1 MNKEIF
7 GIITAL
13 CKEKNIKEEIL
24 IQAVEDSL
32 LSAAQKKLGDSTDL
46 KVSMAEDGK
55 EICVFLRKK
64 VVRKVVDQ
72 HKEIGVK
79 EAKEIDKN
87 LKVGSV
93 YVKEITPH
101 DFGRIAAQTA
111 KHVIMQK
118 IRDVENDNLY
128 EKFKERQGTLI
139 NGIVYKFD
147 YGDVII
153 DLGDAEARMPY
164 RERLQNERYRQGDR
178 IRAYILE
185 VADSGSKVKI
195 IVSRTHPEFVRQLLE
210 LEVPEIAQ
218 NIIEIKA
225 IAREPG
231 DRTKIAVYSNK
242 ENVDCV
248 GACVG
253 IKGTRIKAVIEELA
267 GERIDV
273 IEWDKDIKSFIRKA
287 LAPAEIKSVKLD
299 EENKAA
305 TILVKPDQLAIAI
318 GKKGQNVKLTS
329 RLVDCRIDIVAD
341 EKKEEREKINIPG
354 IGKGIIGILET
365 HGYDTMSKLSKISVK
380 DLLKLPGIG
389 IKTAA
394 KIKMLK

>member
-24 IQAVEDSL
+24 VQAVEAAL
-32 LSAAQKKLGDSTDL
+32 LSAAQKKLGDDTDL
-46 KVSMAEDGK
+46 KVSIAGDGK
-55 EICVFLRKK
+55 EICVFLRRK
-64 VVRKVVDQ
+64 VVRNVVDM
-72 HKEIGVK
+72 HKEISIEETK
-79 EAKEIDKN
+79 KIDKS
-87 LKVGSV
+87 LKVGSI
-93 YVKEITPH
+93 YVEEITPH

-111 KHVIMQK
+111 KQVIMQK
-118 IRDVENDNLY
+118 IRDVEKENLY
-128 EKFKERQGTLI
+128 EKFRERQGTLI
-139 NGIVYKFD
+139 NGVVYRFE

-164 RERLQNERYRQGDR
+164 RERLLNERYKQGDR

-185 VADSGSKVKI
+185 ITDSGSKFSI
-195 IVSRTHPEFVRQLLE
+195 IVSRTHPEFVRRLLE
-210 LEVPEIAQ
+210 LEVPEIGQ

-267 GERIDV
+267 GERIDI
-273 IEWDKDIKSFIRKA
+273 IEWDKDPRAFIKKA
-287 LAPAEIKSVKLD
+287 LAPAEIKNVELN
-299 EENKAA
+299 EEKKAA

-329 RLVDCRIDIVAD
+329 RLVNCRVDIVAD
-341 EKKEEREKINIPG
+341 EKKEKKEKISMPG

-365 HGYDTMSKLSKISVK
+365 HGYDTMSKLSKISVR

-394 KIKMLK
+394 KIKKLK